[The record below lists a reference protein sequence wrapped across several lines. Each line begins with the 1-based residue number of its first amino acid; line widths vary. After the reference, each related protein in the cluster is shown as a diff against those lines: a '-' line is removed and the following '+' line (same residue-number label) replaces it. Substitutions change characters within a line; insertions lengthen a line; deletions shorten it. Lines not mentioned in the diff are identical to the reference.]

1 MVVKFE
7 CTNIYN
13 NSEEGEYSIM
23 MKWKGLQSVVILV
36 LMLFLLA
43 ACGQDAGTSQ
53 EADTKV
59 DSGDNADVGEK
70 SEEKIKIGL
79 SVSDLTLERWQH
91 DRDFFVEKAEELG
104 AEVIVQSA
112 NGDEAKQLSQIQ
124 NMLSQ
129 DIDVLVIIAI
139 NSDALS
145 TVVEKAKSE
154 GIPVLAYDRLV
165 NGSDIDAYVSFDNVR
180 VGEMQAEYL
189 VEKVPTGKYFLMGGS
204 PTDNNAKMFREGQMN
219 IIQPLVD
226 KGDITIVGDQWAKG
240 WDANEA
246 LKIMENALT
255 ANKNDIDGIVASND
269 NTAGGA
275 IQALD
280 AQGLAGKVV
289 ISGQDADLA
298 GVQRIAEGTQT
309 MTVYKPIKAIAIKS
323 AEVAV
328 QLANGEA
335 ITSDSTVNNGKL
347 DVPFIKLDPIKVGKE
362 NIIDTLIKDGF
373 HSYDDVYKNV
383 PENERPARP

>member
-1 MVVKFE
+1 MGK
-7 CTNIYN
+7 C
-13 NSEEGEYSIM
+13 
-23 MKWKGLQSVVILV
+23 KGFHLFAVFLFAV
-36 LMLFLLA
+36 LLLA
-43 ACGQDAGTSQ
+43 ACGQDSGSSSN
-53 EADTKV
+53 E
-59 DSGDNADVGEK
+59 DSSEGGDSKGSD
-70 SEEKIKIGL
+70 SLKIGL

-91 DRDFFVEKAEELG
+91 DRDFFIAKAEELG

-112 NGDEAKQLSQIQ
+112 DGDEAQQLSQIQ

-129 DIDVLVIIAI
+129 EIDVLVIIAI

-145 TVVEKAKSE
+145 TVVEQAKAE
-154 GIPVLAYDRLV
+154 GVPVLAYDRLINNAEV
-165 NGSDIDAYVSFDNVR
+165 DAYVSFDNGR

-189 VEKVPTGKYFLMGGS
+189 VNLKPSGNYFLMGGS

-226 KGDITIVGDQWAKG
+226 AGDITIVGDQWAKD

-255 ANKNDIDGIVASND
+255 ATQNKIDVVVASND

-280 AQGLAGKVV
+280 AQGLAGKVL

-298 GVQRIAEGTQT
+298 GVQRIAEGLQT
-309 MTVYKPIKAIAIKS
+309 MTVYKPIKLIAEKS

-328 QLANGEA
+328 QLGKGEKV
-335 ITSDSTVNNGKL
+335 TGDDTVNNGAV
-347 DVPFIKLDPIKVGKE
+347 DVPYIMLDTVSVGKE
-362 NIIDTLIKDGF
+362 EIPDTVSADEV

-383 PENERPARP
+383 PENERP

>member
-1 MVVKFE
+1 
-7 CTNIYN
+7 
-13 NSEEGEYSIM
+13 
-23 MKWKGLQSVVILV
+23 MKCKGLLFTV
-36 LMLFLLA
+36 LMIGMLILS
-43 ACGQDAGTSQ
+43 ACGQDASTTSN
-53 EADTKV
+53 DTPKES
-59 DSGDNADVGEK
+59 DTSEK
-70 SEEKIKIGL
+70 KLKIGL

-91 DRDFFVEKAEELG
+91 DRDFFVDKAEELG

-129 DIDVLVIIAI
+129 DLDALVIIAI
-139 NSDALS
+139 NSDSLT
-145 TVVEKAKSE
+145 TVVEQANGE
-154 GIPVLAYDRLV
+154 GVPVLAYDRLI
-165 NGSDIDAYVSFDNVR
+165 NGADIAAYVSFDNVR

-189 VEKVPTGKYFLMGGS
+189 VNLQPSGNYFLMGGS

-226 KGDITIVGDQWAKG
+226 SGDIKIVGDQWTKD

-255 ANKNDIDGIVASND
+255 ANKNDINVVVASND

-280 AQGLAGKVV
+280 AQGLVGKVL

-298 GVQRIAEGTQT
+298 AIQRIAEGKQT
-309 MTVYKPIKAIAIKS
+309 MTVYKPIEAIATKS
-323 AEVAV
+323 AEVAI
-328 QLANGEA
+328 QLAKGEKV
-335 ITSDSTVNNGKL
+335 TSDTTVNNGVL
-347 DVPFIKLDPIKVGKE
+347 DVPFIKLDPISVGKDDIM
-362 NIIDTLIKDGF
+362 NTIIADKF
-373 HSYDDVYKNV
+373 HPYEDVYKNV
-383 PENERPARP
+383 PESERP

>member
-1 MVVKFE
+1 
-7 CTNIYN
+7 
-13 NSEEGEYSIM
+13 
-23 MKWKGLQSVVILV
+23 MKKCKGFLSMLLVFLLV
-36 LMLFLLA
+36 LMVSG
-43 ACGQDAGTSQ
+43 CGQDAGSKG
-53 EADTKV
+53 ASSNAKDK
-59 DSGDNADVGEK
+59 GDGK
-70 SEEKIKIGL
+70 LRIGL

-91 DRDFFVEKAEELG
+91 DRDFFVDKAEELG
-104 AEVIVQSA
+104 ADVLVQSA
-112 NGDEAKQLSQIQ
+112 NGDEAKQVSQIQ
-124 NMLSQ
+124 NMISQ
-129 DIDVLVIIAI
+129 DIDALVIIAI
-139 NSDALS
+139 NSDALT
-145 TVVEKAKSE
+145 TVVDQAKAE

-165 NGSDIDAYVSFDNVR
+165 NGTDIDAYVSFDNVR

-226 KGDITIVGDQWAKG
+226 KGDIEVVGDQWAKG

-255 ANKNDIDGIVASND
+255 ANKNDIDVVVASND
-269 NTAGGA
+269 STAGGA
-275 IQALD
+275 IQALE
-280 AQGLAGKVV
+280 AQSLAGKVA

-298 GVQRIAEGTQT
+298 GVQRIAEGLQT
-309 MTVYKPIKAIAIKS
+309 MTVYKPIKAIAEKS

-328 QLANGEA
+328 QLAKGEKPEA
-335 ITSDSTVNNGKL
+335 DSTVNNGKL

-362 NIIDTLIKDGF
+362 NIVDTVIKDGF

-383 PENERPARP
+383 PEGERPARP

>member
-1 MVVKFE
+1 MIK
-7 CTNIYN
+7 C
-13 NSEEGEYSIM
+13 
-23 MKWKGLQSVVILV
+23 KGLHLLLSMVLVVL
-36 LMLFLLA
+36 LLA
-43 ACGQDAGTSQ
+43 ACGQDAGTKNEGS
-53 EADTKV
+53 
-59 DSGDNADVGEK
+59 DNANEGEK
-70 SEEKIKIGL
+70 PDEKLKIGL

-112 NGDEAKQLSQIQ
+112 NGDEEKQLSQIQ

-129 DIDVLVIIAI
+129 EIDVLVIIAI

-145 TVVEKAKSE
+145 PVVDKAKEE
-154 GIPVLAYDRLV
+154 GIPVLAYDRLI

-189 VEKVPTGKYFLMGGS
+189 VEKVPSGKYFLMGGS

-226 KGDITIVGDQWAKG
+226 SGDIEIVGDQWAKG
-240 WDANEA
+240 WDASEA

-255 ANKNDIDGIVASND
+255 ANKNDIDAVVASND

-280 AQGLAGKVV
+280 AQSLAGKVV

-328 QLANGEA
+328 QLATGEA
-335 ITSDSTVNNGKL
+335 VTSDSTVNNGKI
-347 DVPFIKLDPIKVGKE
+347 DVPFIKLDPIKVGQE
-362 NIIDTLIKDGF
+362 NIIDTLIKDEF
-373 HSYDDVYKNV
+373 HAYDDVYKNV
-383 PENERPARP
+383 PEGDRPARP

>member
-1 MVVKFE
+1 MYF
-7 CTNIYN
+7 CCLMM
-13 NSEEGEYSIM
+13 IM
-23 MKWKGLQSVVILV
+23 
-36 LMLFLLA
+36 LLLT
-43 ACGQDAGTSQ
+43 ACG
-53 EADTKV
+53 EAVKNE
-59 DSGDNADVGEK
+59 SGAKKDDKKNE
-70 SEEKIKIGL
+70 SLKIGL

-104 AEVIVQSA
+104 ADVLVQSA

-139 NSDALS
+139 NSDSLS
-145 TVVEKAKSE
+145 TVVDQAKAE
-154 GIPVLAYDRLV
+154 GIPVLAYDRLI
-165 NGSDIDAYVSFDNVR
+165 NNSEIDAYVSFDNVK
-180 VGEMQAEYL
+180 VGEMQAQTL
-189 VEKVPTGKYFLMGGS
+189 VEKTPKGNYFLMGGS

-226 KGDITIVGDQWAKG
+226 KGDIKIVGDQWAKN

-255 ANKNDIDGIVASND
+255 ANKNKIDVVVASND

-275 IQALD
+275 IQALN
-280 AQGLAGKVV
+280 AQGLAGKVA

-309 MTVYKPIKAIAIKS
+309 MTVYKPIKTIATKS

-328 QLANGEA
+328 QLGNKKEVKG
-335 ITSDSTVNNGKL
+335 DSTVNNGKV
-347 DVPFIKLDPIKVGKE
+347 DVPFIKLDPIQVTKD
-362 NIIDTLIKDGF
+362 NIVDTIIKDGF
-373 HSYDDVYKNV
+373 HKFDDVYKNV
-383 PENERPARP
+383 PEADRPKQ

>member
-1 MVVKFE
+1 LAALSKKLK
-7 CTNIYN
+7 TIR
-13 NSEEGEYSIM
+13 
-23 MKWKGLQSVVILV
+23 GLQIFMEKGKRYISVLVGLLLV
-36 LMLFLLA
+36 LMLA
-43 ACGQDAGTSQ
+43 ACGQDASGGSTSSGS
-53 EADTKV
+53 
-59 DSGDNADVGEK
+59 DSKDKGKDDK
-70 SEEKIKIGL
+70 LKIGL

-91 DRDFFVEKAEELG
+91 DRDFFVAKAEELG
-104 AEVIVQSA
+104 AEVVVQSA
-112 NGDEAKQLSQIQ
+112 NGDEAKQLSQVQ

-129 DIDVLVIIAI
+129 DIDALVIIAI

-145 TVVEKAKSE
+145 TVVDQAKAE
-154 GIPVLAYDRLV
+154 GIPVLAYDRLI
-165 NGSDIDAYVSFDNVR
+165 NGTDIDAYVSFDNVR

-189 VEKVPTGKYFLMGGS
+189 VEQVPTGKYFLMGGS

-226 KGDITIVGDQWAKG
+226 SGDIEVAGDQWAKN

-255 ANKNDIDGIVASND
+255 ANKNDIDAVVASND
-269 NTAGGA
+269 STAGGA

-280 AQGLAGKVV
+280 GQGLAGKVV

-298 GVQRIAEGTQT
+298 AVQRIAEGTQT
-309 MTVYKPIKAIAIKS
+309 MTVYKPIKTIAEKS

-328 QLANGEA
+328 QLAKGE
-335 ITSDSTVNNGKL
+335 TPESDSSVNNGKV

-362 NIIDTLIKDGF
+362 NLVDTVIKDGF

-383 PENERPARP
+383 AEGDRPARP

>member
-1 MVVKFE
+1 MLKRK
-7 CTNIYN
+7 C
-13 NSEEGEYSIM
+13 
-23 MKWKGLQSVVILV
+23 KGLLSLV
-36 LMLFLLA
+36 PMVLLMFMLA
-43 ACGQDAGTSQ
+43 ACGQDAAGESGSKSS
-53 EADTKV
+53 ADASS
-59 DSGDNADVGEK
+59 DEK
-70 SEEKIKIGL
+70 LKIGL

-104 AEVIVQSA
+104 AEVLVQSA
-112 NGDEAKQLSQIQ
+112 NGDEAEQLSQIQ

-129 DIDVLVIIAI
+129 DIDALVIIAI
-139 NSDALS
+139 NSDSLS
-145 TVVEKAKSE
+145 TVVDQAKAE
-154 GIPVLAYDRLV
+154 GIPVLAYDRLI
-165 NGSDIDAYVSFDNVR
+165 NGTDIDAYVSFDNVR

-189 VEKVPTGKYFLMGGS
+189 VEQQPTGKYFLMGGS

-226 KGDITIVGDQWAKG
+226 KGDIEIVGDQWAKD

-255 ANKNDIDGIVASND
+255 ANKNDIDAVVASND

-275 IQALD
+275 IQALE
-280 AQGLAGKVV
+280 AQGLAGEVV

-309 MTVYKPIKAIAIKS
+309 MTVYKPIKAIATKS

-328 QLANGEA
+328 QLAKGEEVTA
-335 ITSDSTVNNGKL
+335 DATVNNGKI
-347 DVPFIKLDPIKVGKE
+347 DVPFIQLDPIKVGKE
-362 NIIDTLIKDGF
+362 DLADTVIADGF
-373 HSYDDVYKNV
+373 HSYEDVYKNV
-383 PENERPARP
+383 PEAERPAKQ